1 MLSDVEVRIIQSSV
15 KEFTSLMN
23 LHSPSSFQHWKKH
36 TKASTD
42 VKKVL
47 LEKKLQIEALNCKRF
62 LRDTGEIEYLDD
74 EQLAKIVTEINV
86 SLDVPGKLEARHP

>member
-1 MLSDVEVRIIQSSV
+1 
-15 KEFTSLMN
+15 MN

-36 TKASTD
+36 TKALTD
-42 VKKVL
+42 VTKVL

-86 SLDVPGKLEARHP
+86 SLDGSWKTRG